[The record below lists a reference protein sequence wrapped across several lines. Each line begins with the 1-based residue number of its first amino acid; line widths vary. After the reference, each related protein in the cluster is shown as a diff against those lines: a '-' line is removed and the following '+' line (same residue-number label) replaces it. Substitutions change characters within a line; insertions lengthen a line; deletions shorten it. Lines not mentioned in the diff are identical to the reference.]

1 MGNCVSK
8 ELAHAG
14 QQGDNSDA
22 IEIIK
27 NVYQALLLAKEKLPE
42 MSTGTGQARK
52 NIDDNDELKLKA
64 PMASS
69 PRQKVY
75 DEK

>member
-1 MGNCVSK
+1 MRNCASK

-14 QQGDNSDA
+14 QHGDNSDDT
-22 IEIIK
+22 EIIK

-42 MSTGTGQARK
+42 VSNGTVQARK
-52 NIDDNDELKLKA
+52 HIDDIDELKLKT

-69 PRQKVY
+69 PRQRVY
-75 DEK
+75 DKK